1 MNCTMSTS
9 MSLIG
14 PIIIHSQRL
23 DAIHALE
30 EYFETTCIKR
40 IRSDGKNLYIDF
52 NPLNKINYNNKLRNF
67 VSSDFRL
74 SYKGETFPFT
84 HQFYDV

>member
-1 MNCTMSTS
+1 MTTM
-9 MSLIG
+9 IG

-23 DAIHALE
+23 VAINALE
-30 EYFETTCIKR
+30 EYFETNCIKR

-52 NPLNKINYNNKLRNF
+52 NPLNKDKLKLKLRNF
-67 VSSDFRL
+67 VSSDFVL
-74 SYKGETFPFT
+74 SYKGETFSFT